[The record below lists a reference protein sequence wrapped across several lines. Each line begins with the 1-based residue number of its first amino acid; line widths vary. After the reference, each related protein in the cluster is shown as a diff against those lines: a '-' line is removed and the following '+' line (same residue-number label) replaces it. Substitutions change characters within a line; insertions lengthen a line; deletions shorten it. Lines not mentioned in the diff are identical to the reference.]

1 MRKCILSGPD
11 GSRIIVIVNI
21 APLRDDQG
29 KITGAINCKAVV
41 QLDRIEVTRIK
52 PKHFVW
58 GYFLRIEEALPVLV
72 VISGRADTNLTSHG
86 RRSVSQPLLRDVLF
100 FLATDAPCL
109 LRAVRTDFGKC
120 AIVGF
125 FCAADAAAY
134 GTFLTDNFR
143 SVDPVGLLHAYKP
156 TSQEFASFPITQF
169 IASQVLAVPIGQ
181 DGALVTYTLQLIQAN
196 AGPVKLTIGEVWVKQ
211 AGSRKSEY
219 SQSTVTF

>member
-1 MRKCILSGPD
+1 MKKLLVMAVFLICVGASAAQQAAQQPTPQDSEDVVSTATQDDPLTKVIAERLR
-11 GSRIIVIVNI
+11 SRLI
-21 APLRDDQG
+21 AF
-29 KITGAINCKAVV
+29 KKV
-41 QLDRIEVTRIK
+41 
-52 PKHFVW
+52 
-58 GYFLRIEEALPVLV
+58 
-72 VISGRADTNLTSHG
+72 
-86 RRSVSQPLLRDVLF
+86 
-100 FLATDAPCL
+100 
-109 LRAVRTDFGKC
+109 
-120 AIVGF
+120 
-125 FCAADAAAY
+125 DAAAY

-211 AGSRKSEY
+211 AGSWKSEY